1 MWVHLKAHER
11 VHSSGKPSC
20 ARLVEKLSNCWCTL
34 KSHKSVHKGVTPLS
48 VKPMKNF
55 IHCGSI

>member
-11 VHSSGKPSC
+11 VHSSEKPSC

-34 KSHKSVHKGVTPLS
+34 KSHKSVLKGETPLS
-48 VKPMKNF
+48 VKPMRNF